1 MWVSVGVGM
10 SVAQSLDLVLWCMSY
25 LTAAVDVGSGQGG
38 IRRLGVSAAAASTSS
53 RPFDLVIMDIQM
65 RQVNGDEVCRQ
76 LVASGFGIPVIAM
89 TGLSCGAVASGG
101 LDGRGRGGRADGVQ
115 TTVSPLL
122 HVSFSVHVLRFGRVV
137 FPVLS
142 AC

>member
-89 TGLSCGAVASGG
+89 TGLSCGAVVTA
-101 LDGRGRGGRADGVQ
+101 RVAVYIAGVEVVVR
-115 TTVSPLL
+115 TVCRLQCL
-122 HVSFSVHVLRFGRVV
+122 HFCACRFQCMSFVLV
-137 FPVLS
+137 
-142 AC
+142 A